1 LFSAKLI
8 CVEFYPRTSPITIA
22 GDRTARWAKP
32 LHAAKE
38 GPSLGK
44 HAQRSPPNLCSVG
57 YTTFTALLH
66 DKFLRPTALVESM
79 RRLRASTEIHS
90 WWLVFFTV
98 VLVVLTIVLAGLTF
112 VLALTAAHELHW
124 ITP

>member
-22 GDRTARWAKP
+22 GDRTVRWAKSR
-32 LHAAKE
+32 HAAKQ

-44 HAQRSPPNLCSVG
+44 QAQRSPPNLCSVG

-66 DKFLRPTALVESM
+66 DKFLRPTGIQPADKSLIN
-79 RRLRASTEIHS
+79 RRLSAPSPALCRHFYQTNSGFDRVRDRSKWSVLLHRH
-90 WWLVFFTV
+90 FFS
-98 VLVVLTIVLAGLTF
+98 
-112 VLALTAAHELHW
+112 
-124 ITP
+124 